1 MIEPEITTIKKYSQ
15 NKLRGRMEKT
25 KIKSVSLRELI
36 NTTCLVLTTD
46 RLKKNNK
53 KSLSHP

>member
-46 RLKKNNK
+46 RLKKK
-53 KSLSHP
+53 Q